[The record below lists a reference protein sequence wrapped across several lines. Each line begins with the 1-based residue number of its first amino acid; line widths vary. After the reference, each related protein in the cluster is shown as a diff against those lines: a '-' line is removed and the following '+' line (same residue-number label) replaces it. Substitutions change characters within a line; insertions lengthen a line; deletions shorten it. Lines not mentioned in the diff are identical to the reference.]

1 MVKEGLPHMSIP
13 KVEDHSSSDKWTA
26 LEAAV
31 ADLVPDFGRRTGI
44 SDTQKTDIAGG
55 SKIEDHVVF
64 KRGRGRPKGSK
75 NKPKLK
81 APSPLWSW
89 PFSGSDL
96 GSSCNIHSLIIQ
108 RGHDVIQSIVN
119 QASAFIQNGGGLYVA
134 GAQGMLAVLT
144 LEDPVQ
150 NRRTLIGAWN
160 IISFSGLL
168 SATTSPGQ
176 ISMTVICPPDQAC
189 CGTVVGDFQ
198 PLSDFITVQVISYL
212 GPPCSS
218 GQAQM

>member
-1 MVKEGLPHMSIP
+1 MVNTHSPDLVSVAEHMVKEGLPHMSIP

-134 GAQGMLAVLT
+134 GAQG
-144 LEDPVQ
+144 
-150 NRRTLIGAWN
+150 
-160 IISFSGLL
+160 LL